1 MKKAVTIAWV
11 LLALCALLATTD
23 ARSGRG
29 RGGGRRRALAD
40 RSWRSS
46 RPRNYIHDIVLPWSQ
61 WKPWWSHRWARDR
74 AGWWTGPNVCETKEG
89 DPQALP
95 DGEGFMLKIKE
106 CGSGEDG
113 SYRCT
118 YRADDFQQKY
128 TATVTYRCCAGY
140 ARQQGKPGCP
150 LKVAELKNLLD
161 TARGLGLSEFVSYAG
176 KAKLEG
182 ALTGMNNF
190 TVFAPTDGAF
200 QSIPTRVIT
209 DFDSPSK
216 RATQRGDT
224 PALTLDQLKDT
235 LLSHVVSGWLTANN
249 IRDEEILRTLG
260 PGEIRTTA
268 YSNKKIVNANCV
280 KVVLS
285 DQLASNGVIHVVDG
299 ILPNTKKSV
308 LEIISQDSRF
318 TTLKTAL
325 GQTDLPSVLDSD
337 GQMTVFAP
345 TDSAFDNVPQETL
358 NRLLADRRCLKNLLL
373 HHVIPHTICAD
384 AVTGKHRAV
393 SMVGEDLKVERDSDD
408 KIFVNTAQVIQG
420 NVLGYNG
427 VVHVIDNVLVPSKA
441 QNIVDV
447 LAASGASRLVELI
460 EIAGLTDTLRSQD
473 NITIFAPSDQAI
485 EELPEETVKALTS
498 NPGALAEVLQYHVV
512 PQAAFAKD
520 LKNGAM
526 LPTLGSSNKLHI
538 SVKDWF
544 FHTMVN
550 VQCARVVKADQGGCN
565 GVVHVINKVLAPPTQ
580 TLADVLEGNET
591 FSILVKALR
600 RADLITALQADGP
613 LTIFAPTNEAFKRI
627 ADDTLD
633 NLLENTEALIK
644 VLKHHVVEDFL
655 CCDSCFSRRGKFRQ
669 VFRRSPFSYSSHD
682 GASVTSCDTF
692 GTNGVIQ
699 VIDRVLRP
707 PGIHFDN

>member
-1 MKKAVTIAWV
+1 MKKWVTIAWV
-11 LLALCALLATTD
+11 LLALCALLAQTD
-23 ARSGRG
+23 ARKGRHGRG
-29 RGGGRRRALAD
+29 RALAD
-40 RSWRSS
+40 RSWRSRS
-46 RPRNYIHDIVLPWSQ
+46 RNYYHDIALPWSQ
-61 WKPWWSHRWARDR
+61 WKPWWSDRWSRDSR
-74 AGWWTGPNVCETKEG
+74 AGWWTGPNVCDTKEG
-89 DPQALP
+89 DPEALP
-95 DGEGFMLKIKE
+95 GGEGYMLKIKE

-113 SYRCT
+113 SYKCT

-128 TATVTYRCCAGY
+128 TATVTYRCCMGY

-161 TARGLGLSEFVSYAG
+161 TARDLGLSEFVSYAG

-182 ALTGMNNF
+182 ALTGQNNF

-200 QSIPTRVIT
+200 QSIPTR
-209 DFDSPSK
+209 
-216 RATQRGDT
+216 GDT
-224 PALTLDQLKDT
+224 PELTLDQLKDT
-235 LLSHVVSGWLTANN
+235 LLSHVVSGWLTAND

-280 KVVLS
+280 KVVRV

-299 ILPNTKKSV
+299 ILPNTKKSI

-325 GQTDLPSVLDSD
+325 GRTDLSSVLDSD

-345 TDSAFDNVPQETL
+345 TDSAFDSVPQETL
-358 NRLLADRRCLKNLLL
+358 QRLVADEKCLKNLLL

-384 AVTGKHRAV
+384 AVTGRHRTV
-393 SMVGEDLKVERDSDD
+393 SMAGEDLKVQRDSDD

-427 VVHVIDNVLVPSKA
+427 VVHVIDNVLVPNKA
-441 QNIVDV
+441 RNIVDV
-447 LAASGASRLVELI
+447 LSASGASSLVELI
-460 EIAGLTDTLRSQD
+460 EVAGLTDTLRSQD
-473 NITIFAPSDQAI
+473 NIAIFAPSDQAI
-485 EELPEETVKALTS
+485 QELPEETVKALTS
-498 NPGALAEVLQYHVV
+498 NPAALAEVLQYHVV
-512 PQAAFAKD
+512 PQAAFARD
-520 LKNGAM
+520 LRNGAM
-526 LPTLGSSNKLHI
+526 LPTLLGSNKLHI

-544 FHTMVN
+544 FHTIVN

-565 GVVHVINKVLAPPTQ
+565 GVVHVINKVLVPPTQ
-580 TLADVLEGNET
+580 TLADVLDGNET

-600 RADLITALQADGP
+600 QADLITALQADGP
-613 LTIFAPTNEAFKRI
+613 LTIFAPTNDAFKRI

-633 NLLENTEALIK
+633 NLLKNTEALIK

-655 CCDSCFSRRGKFRQ
+655 CCDSCFSRRGKFSQ

-692 GTNGVIQ
+692 ATNGVIQ

-707 PGIHFDN
+707 PGINFDN